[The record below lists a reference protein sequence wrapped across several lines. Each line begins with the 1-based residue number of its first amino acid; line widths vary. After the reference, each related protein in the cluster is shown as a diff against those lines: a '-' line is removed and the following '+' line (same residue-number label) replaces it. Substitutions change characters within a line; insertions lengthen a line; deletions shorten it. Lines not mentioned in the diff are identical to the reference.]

1 MQFLFAALPFALD
14 FVADLGWLTRSVVAG
29 HLALGW
35 AWVGFWWH
43 CCRYVRSNL
52 SKYDQTSWCIC
63 LKWINFGSVL
73 VLYKS
78 QGCI

>member
-1 MQFLFAALPFALD
+1 MALL
-14 FVADLGWLTRSVVAG
+14 SV
-29 HLALGW
+29 
-35 AWVGFWWH
+35 
-43 CCRYVRSNL
+43 VRSNL

-78 QGCI
+78 QGYVKRNIRHSQQQLLKFILFDSAVYHMDDCF